1 MFMFYLMLR
10 EIIKHGIIYVD
21 LAIKQRAE
29 VGVEYVSVVAVVF
42 GLGTIFIFEV
52 SRAEDTV
59 VHRTIFY

>member
-1 MFMFYLMLR
+1 MFYLLLR

-29 VGVEYVSVVAVVF
+29 MGVEYVSVVAVVF

-52 SRAEDTV
+52 SRTVDTV
-59 VHRTIFY
+59 VRRKTFH